1 VKRGFGGSLLI
12 RGRLSSGHRDRREA
26 VAPVYDA
33 HAVASVT
40 VFEHEVRGLSCLKG
54 IGFQALLEDAKT
66 QGQRVRRGTPRVVT
80 FGEVGLLLLGFRCRR
95 FLGKHDFLERHQ
107 RELDHPLMHDRP
119 LRPLPHR
126 NRADS
131 NAESLS
137 EGRLA
142 QAERFPA
149 GLELFGRQMITIT
162 RS

>member
-1 VKRGFGGSLLI
+1 MSLAGI
-12 RGRLSSGHRDRREA
+12 RTRQSWSAHNECRNSNCR
-26 VAPVYDA
+26 AP
-33 HAVASVT
+33 T
-40 VFEHEVRGLSCLKG
+40 G
-54 IGFQALLEDAKT
+54 
-66 QGQRVRRGTPRVVT
+66 GTPRIPSAAT
-80 FGEVGLLLLGFRCRR
+80 RRRKRLRGQLAADHHKPWNFGEGGLLLLGFRCRL
-95 FLGKHDFLERHQ
+95 FLGEHDFLERHQ

-126 NRADS
+126 HRADS

-149 GLELFGRQMITIT
+149 GLELFGSQMITIT